1 MPGFRLNEIVTDGNC
16 PEWLTASGPYD
27 GSSLATVFNGMSCP
41 AVLRTYS
48 NESAPGSFSNSGSSS
63 MITWYSLFGA

>member
-41 AVLRTYS
+41 AVLRT
-48 NESAPGSFSNSGSSS
+48 
-63 MITWYSLFGA
+63 